1 MARRQRALQPDQRHE
16 LAGLGFDIAP
26 LEGEID
32 QFAAGAPKPHVGE
45 GAPLG
50 LDRDAALR
58 PDIERV
64 APLPQI
70 AEFAA
75 LGLSRDQSRTLAVDL
90 DEGLRRQQRLAA
102 GALGVGD
109 ADFIRALVEQG
120 VDASVAQPRRA
131 SGVGRALDHVDE
143 FDAGAR
149 RAFDANAVA
158 ARRRRRQYRGTVA
171 VRRKLG
177 RRKPR
182 RGGFGFLRD
191 SGFRPRGA
199 SARREGSN
207 QRERAK
213 TDNKGLHAVSKR
225 SLSEIAGSL
234 IPLRRDW
241 RAFISAARRSR
252 ACAGASHAKVDEV
265 PRKEH
270 DSGLLVWGDFASL
283 RFRSEREA
291 RRDNRALTHWRQHG

>member
-16 LAGLGFDIAP
+16 LAGLGLDIAS

-32 QFAAGAPKPHVGE
+32 QFAAWAPKPHVGE
-45 GAPLG
+45 GASLG

-58 PDIERV
+58 PDIERI

-75 LGLSRDQSRTLAVDL
+75 LGQSRDKSRSPAVDL
-90 DEGLRRQQRLAA
+90 DEEFRRQQRLAA
-102 GALGVGD
+102 RAFGVGD
-109 ADFIRALVEQG
+109 ADFICALVEQR
-120 VDASVAQPRRA
+120 VYASVAQPRRA
-131 SGVGRALDHVDE
+131 GGIGRALDHVDE

-158 ARRRRRQYRGTVA
+158 SRRRRRQYRGTVA
-171 VRRKLG
+171 VGWKLG

-182 RGGFGFLRD
+182 RGGVGFLRD

-199 SARREGSN
+199 SAHRERSN

-234 IPLRRDW
+234 IPLGRDW
-241 RAFISAARRSR
+241 RAFISAARRSW
-252 ACAGASHAKVDEV
+252 ACAGASHAKADEV

-270 DSGLLVWGDFASL
+270 DFSIWVWGDFASL
-283 RFRSEREA
+283 RCPSEHYA